1 MKLSQPTI
9 SKRFVYFLED
19 LLAQVKSIDRTQF
32 VILIMLTLLSIF
44 MLLPLVYLFNHAFKP
59 LHELLLF
66 PPTFIVEAPTLQNFT
81 DLLALTQSTAIPV
94 SRYIFNS
101 VIVTVLATIG
111 MVFTGALC
119 AYPLSKHKFRGNK
132 LFFGSIMVS
141 LLFATETIAIPRYV
155 VVQSLG
161 IMNTYL
167 GHVLPMIALPVGVFL
182 LKQFMDQVP
191 DELID
196 AAKIDGAS
204 EVRIFLRIVIPLVT
218 PAMATITIIAFQSA
232 WGNSETSALFMQDD
246 AMKTLPFYMGT
257 LTSNLANSVARQGAA
272 AAGALIMFLPSL
284 IIFLVNQRKFIATM
298 AHSGIK

>member
-1 MKLSQPTI
+1 MRLQG
-9 SKRFVYFLED
+9 KRLVYRFED
-19 LLAQVKSIDRTQF
+19 WLAAVRRIDRTQI
-32 VILIMLTLLSIF
+32 VIIIGLTLLSAF

-66 PPTFIVEAPTLQNFT
+66 PPTFIVNEPTMQNFT
-81 DLLALTQSTAIPV
+81 DLMALTQTTFIPV

-101 VIVTVLATIG
+101 VIVTVLATAG
-111 MVFTGALC
+111 MVFTGSLC
-119 AYPLSKHKFRGNK
+119 AYPLSKHKFPGGNW
-132 LFFGSIMVS
+132 FFGAIMVS
-141 LLFATETIAIPRYV
+141 LLFATEVISIPRYV

-191 DELID
+191 NELLE

-204 EVRIFLRIVIPLVT
+204 EVKIFLRIVLPLVT
-218 PAMATITIIAFQSA
+218 PAMATITIIAFQTA
-232 WGNSETSALFMQDD
+232 WGNAETSTLFMQDD

-284 IIFLVNQRKFIATM
+284 IIFLIYQRKFIATM